1 MRTDRKRIAKNSLVL
16 FVRMGITTLVALF
29 TSRIVL
35 QQLGASD
42 YGIYNVVGGIVAMM
56 GFLTGSLS
64 QGIQRFINYYSGK
77 EDQEKINEVYSAGV
91 VIMLALAGMVLILGE
106 AVGLWFLNE
115 YLNIPASRMTAANWV
130 FQFSLLSVVASLFQI
145 PHIAL
150 IIANENMGVYAYV
163 SIFEVIA
170 KCLVAYAL
178 SIVTCD
184 KLAIYGFL
192 LMLVCVSLSGVYWY
206 YCRKKYVASCFSF
219 CRKKEVYVSLATFS
233 GWNVLGTSANMCT
246 VTGINIVL
254 NLFFGTIVNAARAI
268 SVQVSNCVDN
278 LIQNVQTA
286 MNPQLVKLYSTGQTD
301 SMKALLMDN
310 FRWNFFL
317 SWIVTLPL
325 MMEID
330 YVLHLWLGNVP
341 EYTSIFVRIILLR
354 CLIKCFERPLITA
367 IFAVGEV
374 KWTNI
379 VSSSIMLCEIVLALI
394 LFSLGYPPY
403 WCFLLDLLAVT
414 GCVVYDMFFLHKRNM
429 FSFLTFA
436 RNIVVPLSIIIFI
449 STGGTMLALL
459 FQVGQL
465 GSFFLVCVFSLIFS
479 TTSIFFVGLS
489 RHERELVISKLKKR
503 V

>member
-1 MRTDRKRIAKNSLVL
+1 MKTDKKKIAKNAILL
-16 FVRMGITTLVALF
+16 FFRMGIMTLVALF

-42 YGIYNVVGGIVAMM
+42 YGTYNVVGGIVTMM

-64 QGIQRFINYYSGK
+64 HGIQRFINYYSGK
-77 EDQEKINEVYSAGV
+77 GDLEKINEVYSAGV
-91 VIMLALAGMVLILGE
+91 VMMLILAAMVLIVGE
-106 AVGLWFLNE
+106 TLGLWFLNE
-115 YLNIPASRMTAANWV
+115 HLNISASRMSAANWV
-130 FQFSLLSVVASLFQI
+130 YQFSLISVVASLFQI

-170 KCLVAYAL
+170 KCFVAYAL

-184 KLAIYGFL
+184 KLVIYGFL
-192 LMLVCVSLSGVYWY
+192 LMVVCFSLSGVYWY
-206 YCRKKYVASCFSF
+206 YCCKKYVASRFSF

-233 GWNVLGTSANMCT
+233 GWNVLGTSTNMFT

-286 MNPQLVKLYSTGQTD
+286 MNPQLVKLYSTGETE
-301 SMKALLMDN
+301 SMKVLLMDN

-325 MMEID
+325 MVEID
-330 YVLHLWLGNVP
+330 YVLYLWLGNVP
-341 EYTSIFVRIILLR
+341 QYTSVFVRIILLR

-367 IFAVGEV
+367 VFAVGEV
-374 KWTNI
+374 KGINI
-379 VSSSIMLCEIVLALI
+379 ASSSMMLCEIVLVLI

-403 WCFLLDLLAVT
+403 WCFLLDLLAVA
-414 GCVVYDMFFLHKRNM
+414 GCVVYDMFFLRKRNL
-429 FSFLTFA
+429 FSFLAFA
-436 RNIVVPLSIIIFI
+436 RNILVPLVTIILI
-449 STGGTMLALL
+449 STGGTLLALL

-465 GSFFLVCVFSLIFS
+465 GSFFLVCVFSVIFS
-479 TTSIFFVGLS
+479 SVSIFFIGLS
-489 RHERELVISKLKKR
+489 NHERKLVISKLEKII
-503 V
+503 